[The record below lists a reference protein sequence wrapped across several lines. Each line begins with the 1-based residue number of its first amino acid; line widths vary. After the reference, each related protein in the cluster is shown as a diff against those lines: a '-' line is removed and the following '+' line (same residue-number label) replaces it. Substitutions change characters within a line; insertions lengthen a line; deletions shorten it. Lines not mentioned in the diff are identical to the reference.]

1 MNRLALLLGLLAA
14 FGPLSIDMYLSSLP
28 RIGVELGGGMEG
40 AQLTLAA
47 FFAGMAL
54 GQLVH
59 GPLADRFGRRP
70 PLLAGLAL
78 YVLASVACAL
88 APGND
93 ALVAARFVQALT
105 GCAGMV
111 ISRAV
116 VRDMADR
123 LDPVR
128 LMGQLMLVMGVAPIL
143 APLLGGHLA
152 AWLGWRAIFWFL
164 AGVGTTALVLCFL
177 ALPETLPPERRR
189 RASPGG
195 VLRGYGGLLRD
206 RAFMAAALASAC
218 AIGGMFAY
226 IAGSPFVFVVLHG
239 VRAENYGWLFGLAA
253 AGIIGG
259 GQLAGRLAA
268 RFGRERVFT
277 AALAGLAGFGG
288 LVLAATLAGAPLAVI
303 FAAIFGYV
311 ALMGLVL
318 PLGTV
323 IAVSPFPAMAGSA
336 SALLGTL
343 QFSLGAVAGAGVA
356 ALHDGSGRPMAGL
369 IAAAGAL
376 ALAARLTLRA
386 RRSA

>member
-28 RIGVELGGGMEG
+28 VIGVELGGGIEG

-59 GPLADRFGRRP
+59 GPLADRLGRRP

-78 YVLASVACAL
+78 YVLASIACAL
-88 APGND
+88 APDNA
-93 ALVAARFVQALT
+93 ALIAARFVQALA

-164 AGVGTTALVLCFL
+164 ALVGLGALALCFL
-177 ALPETLPPERRR
+177 ALPETLPAERRR
-189 RASPGG
+189 RVPLGG
-195 VLRGYGGLLRD
+195 VLRGYASLLGD
-206 RAFMAAALASAC
+206 RRYMAAALASAC
-218 AIGGMFAY
+218 GIGGMFAY

-239 VRAENYGWLFGLAA
+239 VRAEDYGWLFGLAA
-253 AGIIGG
+253 VGIIGG
-259 GQLAGRLAA
+259 GQLAGRLAQH
-268 RFGRERVFT
+268 FGRERVFT
-277 AALAGLAGFGG
+277 GALVGLAGFGA
-288 LVLAATLAGAPLAVI
+288 LLLALSLAGAA
-303 FAAIFGYV
+303 FWASYAALFGYV
-311 ALMGLVL
+311 TLMGLVL

-323 IAVSPFPAMAGSA
+323 IAVAPFPTMAGTA

-343 QFSLGAVAGAGVA
+343 QFTLGALAGIGVA
-356 ALHDGSGRPMAGL
+356 ALHDGTALPMAGL

-376 ALAARLTLRA
+376 ALAARLVLA
-386 RRSA
+386 RPA

>member
-28 RIGVELGGGMEG
+28 AIGAELGGGMEG

-59 GPLADRFGRRP
+59 GPLADRLGRRP

-78 YVLASVACAL
+78 YVLASIACAL

-93 ALVAARFVQALT
+93 ALVAARFVQALA

-116 VRDMADR
+116 VRDMADT

-128 LMGQLMLVMGVAPIL
+128 MMGRLMLVMGVAPIL

-152 AWLGWRAIFWFL
+152 AWAGWRAIFWCL
-164 AGVGTTALVLCFL
+164 AAVGATALILCFV

-195 VLRGYGGLLRD
+195 VLRGYGALLRD
-206 RAFMAAALASAC
+206 RRFMAAALASAC
-218 AIGGMFAY
+218 GIGGMFAY

-239 VRAENYGWLFGLAA
+239 VRAEDYGWLFGLAA
-253 AGIIGG
+253 IGIVGG
-259 GQLAGRLAA
+259 GQFAGRLSA
-268 RFGRERVFT
+268 RFGRERVFD
-277 AALAGLAGFGG
+277 AALAGIAAFGALLLLLAM
-288 LVLAATLAGAPLAVI
+288 ADAPLAAI

-311 ALMGLVL
+311 TLMGLVL

-323 IAVSPFPAMAGSA
+323 IAVAPFPAMAGSA

-343 QFSLGAVAGAGVA
+343 QFTVGAVAGAGVS
-356 ALHDGSGRPMAGL
+356 ALHDGSALPMAGL
-369 IAAAGAL
+369 IAAAGSAAL
-376 ALAARLTLRA
+376 LARLALRA
-386 RRSA
+386 RPA